1 MILQKRQEDHKLGLK
16 LNIVFLAIM
25 TLIITGS
32 VLIIVDQYQF
42 WVFENFHKSKPIG
55 LVAQGLEMVISL
67 ITLLILARGVSRIQ
81 NCAIENG

>member
-1 MILQKRQEDHKLGLK
+1 MGLK
-16 LNIVFLAIM
+16 LNIIFFTIL

-42 WVFENFHKSKPIG
+42 WVFEDFHKSKPIG
-55 LVAQGLEMVISL
+55 LFAQGLEMAISL
-67 ITLLILARGVSRIQ
+67 ISLFILARGVSRIQ

>member
-1 MILQKRQEDHKLGLK
+1 MGLK
-16 LNIVFLAIM
+16 LNIAFLTIM

-42 WVFENFHKSKPIG
+42 WVFEDFRKSTPFG
-55 LVAQGLEMVISL
+55 LAAQGLEMVISL
-67 ITLLILARGVSRIQ
+67 ISLFILARGVSRIK